1 MVDRHHEVI
10 RHINDAIDIAM
21 GFLRGFHGLD
31 IRVEAAIEVKSKW
44 SIFVREHG
52 QLLVSSFRGGG
63 NREKCLSAF
72 PLTARHTACSSLKS
86 FKSECYRHVHELHTF
101 VLNPRYATQI

>member
-10 RHINDAIDIAM
+10 GHINDAIDIAM
-21 GFLRGFHGLD
+21 GFVRGFHGLD

-52 QLLVSSFRGGG
+52 QLLV
-63 NREKCLSAF
+63 
-72 PLTARHTACSSLKS
+72 
-86 FKSECYRHVHELHTF
+86 
-101 VLNPRYATQI
+101 